1 MKSKLQPYFNLMRM
15 HQPSGFFLLLWP
27 CLISLNIANNG
38 HLDPKLTIIFI
49 LGSILMRSAGCI
61 INDLVDYNI
70 DDKVDRTKDR
80 PIANGKI
87 TFFQAF
93 KLLFLLLLVAASLLF
108 FLNQKA
114 IMISLFSIIMI
125 IIYPFCKRFT
135 YLPQLFLGLTFNMG
149 VLIAWVTVQN
159 SITLPV
165 ILLYIGCVFWTL
177 GYDTIYAHQDIK
189 DDLLLGLKSTA
200 IKFGEKTGRYL
211 NFFYTIAVT
220 MIIVSGNL
228 SKVGHYYNVFLVLPI
243 MLFFW
248 QIKTLDITNPNNCAK
263 RFKINVLIGGLIFL
277 ATLFTRDSLWQ

>member
-1 MKSKLQPYFNLMRM
+1 
-15 HQPSGFFLLLWP
+15 
-27 CLISLNIANNG
+27 
-38 HLDPKLTIIFI
+38 
-49 LGSILMRSAGCI
+49 MRSAGCI
-61 INDLVDYNI
+61 INDLVDYDI
-70 DDKVDRTKDR
+70 DDKVDRTKNR
-80 PIANGKI
+80 PIASGEIN
-87 TFFQAF
+87 FFQAF
-93 KLLFLLLLVAASLLF
+93 KLLSLLLLLAASLLF

-114 IMISLFSIIMI
+114 ILISLFSIIMI

-149 VLIAWVTVQN
+149 VLIAWVTVKN

-220 MIIVSGNL
+220 MFVVSGNL
-228 SKVGHYYNVFLVLPI
+228 SKIGHYYNAFLVLPI

-263 RFKINVLIGGLIFL
+263 RFKINALIGGLIFL